1 MKKTNTK
8 KSKTGK
14 TVKSK
19 TAAKAKSKAKTKTE
33 TPALEAKETTGK
45 FYEFSQNNSGGIFV
59 TNKTLC
65 HRLFIEANDAQDA
78 TEKAESL
85 GVYFNGV
92 ASGRDCPCCGDRWY
106 DSPSEYIFPHN
117 YGTFRT
123 NLHDLPKA
131 KMVKLYKVKTVDLAK
146 SGKEYKVIFP
156 SIKEFAQYCAD
167 QYGWTV
173 PDSRI
178 FYMNG
183 AVLEINTNKNTRK
196 TSS

>member
-106 DSPSEYIFPHN
+106 DHPSELTFPHN
-117 YGTFRT
+117 YGTFRGGPYE
-123 NLHDLPKA
+123 LSRGI
-131 KMVKLYKVKTVDLAK
+131 MEKLYKIKAVTK
-146 SGKEYKVIFP
+146 SGNSYDVIFP
-156 SIKEFAQYCAD
+156 TIKEFAQYCAD
-167 QYGWTV
+167 HYGWTV

-183 AVLEINTNKNTRK
+183 AVLEINTNKNIRK